1 MEQKLKNAPAVTAA
15 VTLAMEVDA
24 ETKTKIEAFCKTR
37 GASRVEYTIDKSI
50 LGGVVIQIGDDIY
63 DGSLLSRVEAVR
75 QSI

>member
-1 MEQKLKNAPAVTAA
+1 MEQKLKKAQGITAA
-15 VTLAMEVDA
+15 VTLAMDIDP
-24 ETKTKIEAFCKTR
+24 ETKQKIEAFCKSR
-37 GASRVEYTIDKSI
+37 GAARVEYTIDKSI